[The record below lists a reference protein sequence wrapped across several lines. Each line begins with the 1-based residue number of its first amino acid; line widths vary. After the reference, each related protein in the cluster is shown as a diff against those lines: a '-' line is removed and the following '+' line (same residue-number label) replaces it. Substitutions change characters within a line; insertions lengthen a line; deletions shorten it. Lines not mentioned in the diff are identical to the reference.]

1 MLRGRPH
8 GDNIVTVRPFSLTG
22 RVPPSASA
30 TGCNSSNGGD
40 VPVMEAGTSLPALAR
55 AAARRP
61 PAAPPLP
68 ACVGGAAR
76 RRPDAPAVIAGEER
90 LSWGQLDAAVDRA
103 AAGYAAL
110 GLRPG
115 ARAAV
120 QCPNGVRWLCAA
132 LGALRA
138 GLVVVPVNTA
148 YTDPELEYVLADS
161 GAELLVS
168 DTDRTSVA
176 GVRVCSGPPDADGPP
191 PEVEEGSDDVAFLA
205 YTSGTTGRPRG
216 AMLTAAALRANQEQ
230 CLAMTP
236 PPVRG
241 DDRVRLV
248 LPLFHVYGLNAGFGL
263 VAATGACAVLQERFD
278 PRESLRIMADEQVT
292 AVPGAP
298 PMYQAWLAAA
308 DAAGSDAE
316 LRRGFAAVRMAS
328 SGAAPLP
335 EESWV
340 AMRDR

>member
-40 VPVMEAGTSLPALAR
+40 VPVMEAGTSLPALVR
-55 AAARRP
+55 A
-61 PAAPPLP
+61 
-68 ACVGGAAR
+68 AAR

-103 AAGYAAL
+103 AASYAAL

-115 ARAAV
+115 DRAAI
-120 QCPNGVRWLCAA
+120 QLPNGVRWLCAA

-191 PEVEEGSDDVAFLA
+191 PGGEEDSDEVPSPA
-205 YTSGTTGRPRG
+205 YTGGPPGRPRG
-216 AMLTAAALRANQEQ
+216 AMPPAAALRANQEQ
-230 CLAMTP
+230 CLAMPP
-236 PPVRG
+236 PPVRE
-241 DDRVRLV
+241 DDRVLLV
-248 LPLFHVYGLNAGFGL
+248 LPLFHNYGLKPALGL
-263 VAATGACAVLQERFD
+263 KAAT
-278 PRESLRIMADEQVT
+278 
-292 AVPGAP
+292 AP
-298 PMYQAWLAAA
+298 P
-308 DAAGSDAE
+308 AGIE
-316 LRRGFAAVRMAS
+316 GRLGP
-328 SGAAPLP
+328 GGK
-335 EESWV
+335 
-340 AMRDR
+340 